1 MCDDAGFANGSY
13 IRFRL
18 FLCIKI
24 HILKE
29 RSYVPPFSP
38 GTAELHGGIVFSM
51 IQLNHITIHHK
62 KDDRTLVRDFSFT
75 PHEGEKIAFIGEE
88 GNGKSTVLAL
98 IHDPSL
104 IESYA
109 EVTGTVSK
117 GGSVT
122 GYLPQQLPPEYADMT
137 FWEFLYTDAPDDLPI
152 HLVNRLADEFALS
165 ERILND
171 EIPVGRLSGGEKIK
185 VQLLRILTRE
195 PDVLLLDEPSNDLDI
210 ETLVWLEEFITETK
224 KTVLYISHDEVLLEN
239 TAECI
244 IHIEQIMRRTEPKVT
259 VSRTGYRE
267 YIERRS
273 GMLEKSEVIANKEKA
288 EFDKKMER
296 YRKIYDRVR
305 VAQKNN
311 SRQDPASGRLLKKKM
326 HSVQSMGRRFEKEKE
341 NLAKKIDS
349 EEAIMIDFPEIR
361 IPHGKVILD
370 LNLPV
375 LYAGGNENPS
385 PDAEILARNLRFTL
399 YGGDKLVITG
409 RNGCGKTTLM
419 REIARELLPRTDLHT
434 VYMPQNYEDE
444 MPHDRTPVEY
454 LSVSGDRS
462 EDIRH
467 RTYLGSIKFTAA
479 EMEHPIASLSGG
491 QRAKLYFLKMIL
503 SGADTLL
510 LDEPTRN
517 LSPLSNPVIRRILRD
532 YGGTIIAVSHDRK
545 FIDEVAEMELEIAK

>member
-1 MCDDAGFANGSY
+1 M
-13 IRFRL
+13 L
-18 FLCIKI
+18 
-24 HILKE
+24 
-29 RSYVPPFSP
+29 
-38 GTAELHGGIVFSM
+38 
-51 IQLNHITIHHK
+51 QLNHVTIYHR
-62 KDDRTLVRDFSFT
+62 KDDRTLIRDFSFT
-75 PHEGEKIAFIGEE
+75 PREGEKAAFIGEE

-104 IESYA
+104 IDSYA
-109 EVTGTVSK
+109 DVTGSVTK

-122 GYLPQQLPPEYADMT
+122 GYLPQQLPQEYASMT
-137 FWEFLYTDAPDDLPI
+137 FWEFLYTDAPDDLPVHI
-152 HLVNRLADEFALS
+152 VNRLADEFGLS
-165 ERILND
+165 DRITND
-171 EIPVGRLSGGEKIK
+171 EITLGKMSGGEKIK
-185 VQLLRILTRE
+185 VQLLRILSRE

-210 ETLVWLEEFITETK
+210 ETLVWLEEFIKDTP

-239 TAECI
+239 TADCI

-259 VSRTGYRE
+259 VSRTTYSD
-267 YIERRS
+267 YIERRA

-288 EFDKKMER
+288 EFDKKMDR

-305 VAQKNN
+305 VAQRNVSKQE
-311 SRQDPASGRLLKKKM
+311 RDGVGRLLKKKM
-326 HSVQSMGRRFEKEKE
+326 HSVKSMGRRFEKEKE

-349 EEAIMIDFPEIR
+349 EEAIMIDFPEITV
-361 IPHGKVILD
+361 PHGKVILD

-385 PDAEILARNLRFTL
+385 PDAEVLARDIRFTL

-419 REIARELLPRTDLHT
+419 REIARQLLPRTDLHA
-434 VYMPQNYEDE
+434 VYMPQHYEDE
-444 MPHDRTPVEY
+444 MPQEKTPVEY
-454 LSVSGDRS
+454 LSVTGDRS
-462 EDIRH
+462 EDVKN

-517 LSPLSNPVIRRILRD
+517 LSPLSNPVIRRILQN
-532 YGGTIIAVSHDRK
+532 YGGTVIAVSHDRK
-545 FIDEVAEMELEIAK
+545 FIDEVAEMEYPMGMRD

>member
-1 MCDDAGFANGSY
+1 M
-13 IRFRL
+13 L
-18 FLCIKI
+18 
-24 HILKE
+24 
-29 RSYVPPFSP
+29 
-38 GTAELHGGIVFSM
+38 
-51 IQLNHITIHHK
+51 QLNHVTIYHR
-62 KDDRTLVRDFSFT
+62 KDDRTLIRDFSFT
-75 PHEGEKIAFIGEE
+75 PREGEKAAFIGEE

-98 IHDPSL
+98 IPDPSL
-104 IESYA
+104 IDSYA
-109 EVTGTVSK
+109 DVTGSVTN

-122 GYLPQQLPPEYADMT
+122 GYLPQQLPQEYASMT
-137 FWEFLYTDAPDDLPI
+137 FWEFLYTDAPDDLPVHI
-152 HLVNRLADEFALS
+152 VNRLADEFGLS
-165 ERILND
+165 DRITND
-171 EIPVGRLSGGEKIK
+171 EIPLGQLSGGEKIK
-185 VQLLRILTRE
+185 VQLLRILSRE

-210 ETLVWLEEFITETK
+210 ETLVWLEEFIKDTP

-239 TAECI
+239 TADCI

-259 VSRTGYRE
+259 VSRTTYSD
-267 YIERRS
+267 YIERRA

-288 EFDKKMER
+288 EFDKKMDR

-305 VAQKNN
+305 VAQRNVSKQE
-311 SRQDPASGRLLKKKM
+311 RDGVGRLLKKKM
-326 HSVQSMGRRFEKEKE
+326 HSVKSMGRRFEKEKE

-349 EEAIMIDFPEIR
+349 EEAIMIDFPEITV
-361 IPHGKVILD
+361 PHGKVILD

-385 PDAEILARNLRFTL
+385 PDAEVLARDIRFTL

-419 REIARELLPRTDLHT
+419 REIARQLLPRTDLHT
-434 VYMPQNYEDE
+434 VYMPQHYEDE
-444 MPHDRTPVEY
+444 MPQEKTPVEY
-454 LSVSGDRS
+454 LSVTGDRS
-462 EDIRH
+462 EDVKN

-517 LSPLSNPVIRRILRD
+517 LSPLSNPVIRRILQN
-532 YGGTIIAVSHDRK
+532 YGGTVIAVSHDRK
-545 FIDEVAEMELEIAK
+545 FIDEVAEMEYPMGMRD

>member
-1 MCDDAGFANGSY
+1 M
-13 IRFRL
+13 L
-18 FLCIKI
+18 
-24 HILKE
+24 
-29 RSYVPPFSP
+29 
-38 GTAELHGGIVFSM
+38 
-51 IQLNHITIHHK
+51 QLNHVTIYHR
-62 KDDRTLVRDFSFT
+62 KDDRTLIRDFSFT
-75 PHEGEKIAFIGEE
+75 PREGEKAAFIGEE

-104 IESYA
+104 IDSYA
-109 EVTGTVSK
+109 DVTGSVTK

-122 GYLPQQLPPEYADMT
+122 GYLPQQLPQEYASMT
-137 FWEFLYTDAPDDLPI
+137 FWEFLYTDAPDDLPVHI
-152 HLVNRLADEFALS
+152 VNRLADEFGLS
-165 ERILND
+165 DRITND
-171 EIPVGRLSGGEKIK
+171 EIPLGQLSGGEKIK
-185 VQLLRILTRE
+185 VQLLRILSRE

-210 ETLVWLEEFITETK
+210 ETLVWLEEFIKDTP

-239 TAECI
+239 TADCI

-259 VSRTGYRE
+259 VSRTTYSD
-267 YIERRS
+267 YIERRA

-288 EFDKKMER
+288 EFDKKMDR

-305 VAQKNN
+305 VAQRNVSKQE
-311 SRQDPASGRLLKKKM
+311 RDGVGRLLKKKM
-326 HSVQSMGRRFEKEKE
+326 HSVKSMGRRFEKEKE

-349 EEAIMIDFPEIR
+349 EEAIMIDFPEITV
-361 IPHGKVILD
+361 PHGKVILD

-385 PDAEILARNLRFTL
+385 PDAEVLARDIRFTL

-419 REIARELLPRTDLHT
+419 REIARQLLPRTDLHA
-434 VYMPQNYEDE
+434 VYMPQHYEDE
-444 MPHDRTPVEY
+444 MPQEKTPVEY
-454 LSVSGDRS
+454 LSVTGDRS
-462 EDIRH
+462 EDVKN

-517 LSPLSNPVIRRILRD
+517 LSPLSNPVIRRILQN
-532 YGGTIIAVSHDRK
+532 YGGTVIAVSHDRK
-545 FIDEVAEMELEIAK
+545 FIDEVAEMEYPMGMRD

>member
-1 MCDDAGFANGSY
+1 M
-13 IRFRL
+13 L
-18 FLCIKI
+18 
-24 HILKE
+24 
-29 RSYVPPFSP
+29 
-38 GTAELHGGIVFSM
+38 
-51 IQLNHITIHHK
+51 QLNHVTIYHR
-62 KDDRTLVRDFSFT
+62 KDDRTLIRDFSFT
-75 PHEGEKIAFIGEE
+75 PREGEKAAFIGEE

-104 IESYA
+104 IDSYA
-109 EVTGTVSK
+109 DVTGSVTK

-122 GYLPQQLPPEYADMT
+122 GYLPQQLPQEYASMT
-137 FWEFLYTDAPDDLPI
+137 FWEFLYTDAPDDLPVHI
-152 HLVNRLADEFALS
+152 VNRLADEFGLS
-165 ERILND
+165 DRITND
-171 EIPVGRLSGGEKIK
+171 EIPLGQLSGGEKIK
-185 VQLLRILTRE
+185 VQLLRILSRE

-210 ETLVWLEEFITETK
+210 ETLVWLEEFIKDTP

-239 TAECI
+239 TADCI

-259 VSRTGYRE
+259 VSRTTYSD
-267 YIERRS
+267 YIERRA

-288 EFDKKMER
+288 EFDKKMDR

-305 VAQKNN
+305 VAQRNVSKQE
-311 SRQDPASGRLLKKKM
+311 RDGVGRLLKKKM
-326 HSVQSMGRRFEKEKE
+326 HSVKSMGRRFEKEKE

-349 EEAIMIDFPEIR
+349 EEAIMIDFPEITV
-361 IPHGKVILD
+361 PHGKVILD

-385 PDAEILARNLRFTL
+385 PDAEVLARDIRFTL

-419 REIARELLPRTDLHT
+419 REIARQLLPRTDLHT
-434 VYMPQNYEDE
+434 VYMPQHYEDE
-444 MPHDRTPVEY
+444 MPQEKTPVEY
-454 LSVSGDRS
+454 LSVTGDRS
-462 EDIRH
+462 EDVKN

-517 LSPLSNPVIRRILRD
+517 LSPLSNPVIRRILQN
-532 YGGTIIAVSHDRK
+532 YGGTVIAVSHDRK
-545 FIDEVAEMELEIAK
+545 FIDEVAEMEYPMGMRD